1 MKNDFIKSPLN
12 YTGGKSKLLPQ
23 IYPLFPKKIDTFV
36 DVFCGGANVG
46 INIQANHVIY
56 NDNNQHLIGL
66 FKTFSKY
73 DYETIIKRVERIIIE
88 YGLSDSTKNGY
99 EYYKCESRSGLGSYN
114 REPYT
119 RLRKALNEKRRK
131 DDCYY
136 FLLFASIVYCF
147 NNQIRFNSKGEFNL
161 PVGKR
166 DFNSRIKENLKRFVE
181 SLHKQNCE
189 FLTEDFRNINIQKL
203 HKGDFVYCDPPYLIT
218 TASYN
223 ESNGWLPTDEQ
234 DLLDYLDSLNDRE
247 IKFALSNVT
256 RHKGRTNE
264 ILTKWAEKYNL
275 HNLNFNYNNS
285 SYHGKNRDEE
295 TVEVLITNYEV
306 GGADQ

>member
-1 MKNDFIKSPLN
+1 MKTDFIKSPLN

-23 IYPLFPKKIDTFV
+23 IYPLFPKEIDTFV
-36 DVFCGGANVG
+36 DIFCGGANVG
-46 INIQANHVIY
+46 INIHAKHVIY

-66 FKTFSKY
+66 FRTFSQY
-73 DYETIIKRVERIIIE
+73 DYETIRKRIEKIIIK

-99 EYYKCESRSGLGSYN
+99 EYYKCESGSGLGAYN
-114 REPYT
+114 KEPYI
-119 RLRKALNEKRRK
+119 RLRKALNEKKRR
-131 DDCYY
+131 DDNYY
-136 FLLFASIVYCF
+136 FLLFTSIVYCF
-147 NNQIRFNSKGEFNL
+147 NNQIRFNGKGEFNL

-181 SLHKQNCE
+181 ALHKQDCE
-189 FLTEDFRNINIQKL
+189 FLSEDFRNIKIENL
-203 HKGDFVYCDPPYLIT
+203 HEDDFVYCDPPYLIT

-234 DLLDYLDSLNDRE
+234 DLLDYLDSLNDRG

-256 RHKGRTNE
+256 RHKGKTNE
-264 ILTKWAEKYNL
+264 ILIKWAEKYNI

-285 SYHGKNRDEE
+285 NYHGRNKGEE

-306 GGADQ
+306 GVADQ